1 MGNNYLIIALVFF
14 PFAAGIV
21 SYIIGRFHKT
31 ARDLFLYFALALEL
45 AGAGCLFATAGSADS
60 FVWEG
65 FASLGLHFKIDGF
78 RMSMS
83 VLASF
88 IWLMTTLVSREYFK
102 GTRNRNKY
110 YMFVL
115 FTLGAMQGVF
125 LSNDLYDIHLLRSD
139 VLCILSNGNSQR
151 NKRSH

>member
-1 MGNNYLIIALVFF
+1 MYSFRLRQVLFRISLVVFIKMHEIYF
-14 PFAAGIV
+14 
-21 SYIIGRFHKT
+21 YI
-31 ARDLFLYFALALEL
+31 FALALEL

-115 FTLGAMQGVF
+115 F
-125 LSNDLYDIHLLRSD
+125 YLRGNAGS
-139 VLCILSNGNSQR
+139 ILI
-151 NKRSH
+151 